1 MFKKYDSKNSIV
13 LKSILSLG
21 IIYGGTF
28 GIYPKADAS
37 TQNSSSVQ
45 DKQLQKVEEVPNK
58 SEKLYDRYSKDTING
73 KSNKSRNWV
82 YSERPLNENQVR
94 IHLEGTYTVADRVY
108 TPKRNITLNKEVVT
122 LKELDH
128 IIRFAHISY
137 GLYMGEHLPKG
148 NIVINTKDGGKYTL
162 ESHKELQKDRENVKI
177 NTADIKNVTFKLVKS
192 VNDIEQV

>member
-45 DKQLQKVEEVPNK
+45 DKQLQKVEEVPNN
-58 SEKLYDRYSKDTING
+58 SEKALVKKLYDRYSKDTING

-94 IHLEGTYTVADRVY
+94 IHLEGTYTVADLSL
-108 TPKRNITLNKEVVT
+108 I
-122 LKELDH
+122 H
-128 IIRFAHISY
+128 I
-137 GLYMGEHLPKG
+137 
-148 NIVINTKDGGKYTL
+148 
-162 ESHKELQKDRENVKI
+162 
-177 NTADIKNVTFKLVKS
+177 
-192 VNDIEQV
+192 

>member
-1 MFKKYDSKNSIV
+1 MFKKHHSKNSIL

-21 IIYGGTF
+21 IIYSGSF
-28 GIYPKADAS
+28 GIYSKAGAS
-37 TQNSSSVQ
+37 TQNSSSLQ
-45 DKQLQKVEEVPNK
+45 DKQFQKVEEVPNN
-58 SEKLYDRYSKDTING
+58 SEKALVKKLYDRYSKNTING

-108 TPKRNITLNKEVVT
+108 TPKRNITLNKE
-122 LKELDH
+122 DH

-177 NTADIKNVTFKLVKS
+177 NTADIKNVTFDLVKS

>member
-1 MFKKYDSKNSIV
+1 MGEHLEYIQKQTRQHKIPQVYKINNYKKLKKYQ
-13 LKSILSLG
+13 
-21 IIYGGTF
+21 II
-28 GIYPKADAS
+28 
-37 TQNSSSVQ
+37 
-45 DKQLQKVEEVPNK
+45 QKK
-58 SEKLYDRYSKDTING
+58 LWFKKLYDRYSKDTING

-94 IHLEGTYTVADRVY
+94 IHLEGTYTVAGRVY